1 MIRLYLILLL
11 AIVVWKGFWAWKR
24 GMSAYRKDRHDHD
37 SLREYLL
44 GNGATAWEARRPF
57 IQGAETPASAM
68 AIVPVPIG
76 VGRADIPVFIDG
88 QFLMCGKKLKQI
100 RKKSGPR

>member
-44 GNGATAWEARRPF
+44 GNGATTWEARRPF
-57 IQGAETPASAM
+57 IRHAM
-68 AIVPVPIG
+68 VRALKPLLPQWRLFLFLLVLG
-76 VGRADIPVFIDG
+76 VLI
-88 QFLMCGKKLKQI
+88 FLF
-100 RKKSGPR
+100 S

>member
-24 GMSAYRKDRHDHD
+24 GMSVYRKDRHDHD

-57 IQGAETPASAM
+57 IRHAM
-68 AIVPVPIG
+68 VRALKPLLPQWRLFLFLLVLG
-76 VGRADIPVFIDG
+76 VLI
-88 QFLMCGKKLKQI
+88 FLF
-100 RKKSGPR
+100 S